1 MAGGIRG
8 AARGKPDAA
17 ARRLVAGA
25 VGKRVF
31 AIVMAVAFA
40 APLQAAEATDSPA
53 ATGLPQELE
62 LTVAPPAVAAVP
74 LRAAAGEILF
84 CRARQ
89 LGVDVALRL
98 YGAGGETLLEV
109 DGPLDRR
116 GLELLVFRPSALPG
130 SAAVAGLELA
140 PVEKGAPVGKVALSC
155 EILAEGDRR
164 LAAFESASRAAAL
177 WAAGRVAQRRA
188 AAEEYGRARHLM
200 EQAGEPW
207 LAAQA
212 LYCRAVLLR
221 LAEDLV
227 AGFPEAAAS
236 LAAWQALG
244 DRGFEAAAAN
254 ELGLLA
260 WKLGDLKAARK
271 HLENAI
277 AIAAELGDV
286 FTRAAALANVCLLDL
301 VEGAVRQGLS
311 CNETALPAIAL
322 AQAPSIELSA
332 WVNVGRAND
341 VLGEPAKALAAYGR
355 AEQLYAATGDEL
367 GMARTLN
374 NRGVLARQLGLYEQA
389 LEFYS
394 RSFTI
399 FERLGERR
407 WRARTLG
414 NLGVLFAEL
423 GDGERAR
430 QHLERAL
437 AAWRELGDRPGESV
451 ALTQLGRHFGLAG
464 EPAKAAEHYRLALA
478 IDRQGGSRRAQA
490 LSLAGLAGALSES
503 PSAQGGSA
511 GEALPLFGE
520 AIGLLRAEGDRA
532 NLAYIL
538 CKQGQAAQQAGEL
551 EAAGAAL
558 EESARLAR
566 ANGLRAA
573 EVCAEKEQA
582 ELLSR
587 QGDPA
592 GALARLEQ
600 ALEVADGLR
609 RELVSPDLRAS
620 YSRIERQA
628 YEQYVAV
635 FMARHRADPAAGFAG
650 RALEA
655 SERARA
661 RTFVELLAEARA
673 DLRGGASP
681 EKAADLAAA
690 VSRLAAKNERAQ
702 AAAGEEKSRLESEML
717 QIEREIDRLR
727 TEIRRE
733 NPRWASLERP
743 PVPSA
748 EAMRGLL
755 DPDTVLLVYFLAE
768 ERSYLF
774 RVDPGKVEAFE
785 LAPRRAIE
793 TAARRFYEELSSAG
807 REPSSAG
814 AEVARLVL
822 GPLEGRLDGRRLVV
836 VPDGALAYL
845 PFGALPLRGGARAGG
860 ELLLDGR
867 SVVHLPSIA
876 ALEQLRASGPRAEPT
891 ASVASQPI
899 AIFADP
905 VYDPADPRVRGASPP
920 AGRPVALAGTGGEAV
935 VTRAGEA
942 ASPHWA
948 RLAGSRHEAETI
960 AALLPQAQVATDF
973 AARRDNVLGDR
984 LASFRIVHFATHGSI
999 DAARPALSG
1008 LVLSTVDAEGRPI
1021 EGMLRL
1027 DDIYGM
1033 RLGADLVVLSGCRTA
1048 LGEEIRGE
1056 GLVGISRGFFYAG
1069 AKRVLASLWPVEDF
1083 ATAALMQSFYEALAA
1098 GQPPEKALRMAQ
1110 SKLREQR
1117 RTRDPRAWAGFVLL
1131 GDWR

>member
-1 MAGGIRG
+1 MSVG
-8 AARGKPDAA
+8 ARAIILAALAALCAA
-17 ARRLVAGA
+17 ASAETPPSGEL
-25 VGKRVF
+25 
-31 AIVMAVAFA
+31 AIV
-40 APLQAAEATDSPA
+40 PPA
-53 ATGLPQELE
+53 AASLPLS
-62 LTVAPPAVAAVP
+62 V
-74 LRAAAGEILF
+74 AAGEILF
-84 CRARQ
+84 CRGRQ

-98 YGAGGETLLEV
+98 LEEGGEKLLEV
-109 DGPLDRR
+109 DSPLDRR
-116 GLELLVFRPSALPG
+116 GEELLFYRPAPAP
-130 SAAVAGLELA
+130 AAKVARLELA
-140 PVEKGAPVGKVALSC
+140 PVEKGAPAGKVALTC

-164 LAAFESASRAAAL
+164 LAAFEAASRAGAT
-177 WAAGRVAQRRA
+177 WAAGRVAQRKA
-188 AAEEYGRARHLM
+188 AAEEYGRARQLL
-200 EQAGEPW
+200 EEAGEPW

-212 LYCRAVLLR
+212 LYSRAVLLR
-221 LAEDLV
+221 LAEDIE
-227 AGFPEAAAS
+227 AGASEAAAS
-236 LAAWQALG
+236 LAAWQKLG
-244 DRGFEAAAAN
+244 DRAFEAAAAN

-260 WKLGDLKAARK
+260 WRQGDLKAARN

-277 AIAAELGDV
+277 AIAAELGDA

-301 VEGAVRQGLS
+301 VEGAVRQGLA
-311 CNETALPAIAL
+311 CNEKALPAIAL
-322 AQAPSIELSA
+322 AEAPAIELSA

-341 VLGEPAKALAAYGR
+341 VLGEPAKALEAYSR
-355 AEQLYAATGDEL
+355 AEQLYAKTGDEL
-367 GMARTLN
+367 GLARTLN
-374 NRGVLARQLGLYEQA
+374 NRGVLARQLGRYENA
-389 LEFYS
+389 LELYS
-394 RSFTI
+394 RSFSL
-399 FERLGERR
+399 FEKLGERR

-437 AAWRELGDRPGESV
+437 AAWRELGDRAGESV

-490 LSLAGLAGALSES
+490 LSLAGLAGALAES
-503 PSAQGGSA
+503 SPAEGGSPA
-511 GEALPLFGE
+511 EGLPLFGE

-538 CKQGQAAQQAGEL
+538 CKQGQAALQAGEL
-551 EAAGAAL
+551 VAAGAAL
-558 EESARLAR
+558 EEAATLSR

-573 EVCAEKEQA
+573 EVCAEKERA
-582 ELLSR
+582 ALLAR
-587 QGDPA
+587 QGDAA

-628 YEQYVAV
+628 YEQYVAA
-635 FMARHRADPAAGFAG
+635 FMARDRAEPGAGFAG
-650 RALEA
+650 KALEA

-673 DLRGGASP
+673 DLRGGAPP
-681 EKAADLAAA
+681 EKAAGLAAA

-702 AAAGEEKSRLESEML
+702 AANGEEKSRLESEML
-717 QIEREIDRLR
+717 EIEREIDRLQ

-748 EAMRGLL
+748 AAMRGLL
-755 DPDTVLLVYFLAE
+755 DVDTVMLVYFLAE

-774 RVDPGKVEAFE
+774 RVDPGTVEAFE
-785 LAPRRAIE
+785 LAPRREIE
-793 TAARRFYEELSSAG
+793 AAARRFYQELSSPG
-807 REPSSAG
+807 REPPAAG

-822 GPLEGRLDGRRLVV
+822 GPLAGRLDGRRLVV

-845 PFGALPLRGGARAGG
+845 PFGALPLIGGTGG

-867 SVVHLPSIA
+867 GVIHLPSIA
-876 ALEQLRASGPRAEPT
+876 ALEQLRAGDARQKPRLAAAE
-891 ASVASQPI
+891 QPI

-905 VYDPADPRVRGASPP
+905 VYDPADPRVRGESP
-920 AGRPVALAGTGGEAV
+920 ADGRAGGEEAL
-935 VTRAGEA
+935 TRGGDTTA
-942 ASPHWA
+942 HWA
-948 RLAGSRHEAETI
+948 RLAGSRREAETI
-960 AALLPQAQVATDF
+960 AALLPQAQVSTDF
-973 AARRDNVLGDR
+973 AARRENVLGDR
-984 LASFRIVHFATHGSI
+984 LAAFRIVHFATHGSI

-1008 LVLSTVDAEGRPI
+1008 LVLSTVDADGKPI

-1083 ATAALMQSFYEALAA
+1083 ATAALMQSFYQALAS
-1098 GQPPEKALRMAQ
+1098 GQQPEKALRQAQ
-1110 SKLREQR
+1110 ASLREQR

>member
-17 ARRLVAGA
+17 ARSLVAGV
-25 VGKRVF
+25 VGKPVF
-31 AIVMAVAFA
+31 AIAMALAFA
-40 APLQAAEATDSPA
+40 QPLQAGTSAAALPFEAVVA
-53 ATGLPQELE
+53 
-62 LTVAPPAVAAVP
+62 VAPPAVAALS
-74 LRAAAGEILF
+74 LRAAPGEILF

-98 YGAGGETLLEV
+98 AGAGGETLLEL
-109 DGPLDRR
+109 DSPLDRR
-116 GLELLVFRPSALPG
+116 GEELLLFRPAA
-130 SAAVAGLELA
+130 AAVARLELA
-140 PVEKGAPVGKVALSC
+140 PVERGAPAGKVALTC
-155 EILAEGDRR
+155 ELLAESDRR
-164 LAAFESASRAAAL
+164 LAAFEAASRAAAS
-177 WAAGRVAQRRA
+177 WAADRVAQRRS
-188 AAEEYGRARHLM
+188 AAEEFGRARGLL
-200 EQAGEPW
+200 EAAGEPW

-212 LYCRAVLLR
+212 LYNRAVLWR
-221 LAEDLV
+221 LAEDLP
-227 AGFPEAAAS
+227 AGAAEAAAS
-236 LAAWQALG
+236 LSAWQKLG
-244 DRGFEAAAAN
+244 DRAFEAAAAN

-260 WKLGDLKAARK
+260 WKQGDLLTARR
-271 HLENAI
+271 HMDDAI
-277 AIAAELGDV
+277 AIAAELGDA

-301 VEGAVRQGLS
+301 VEGKVRQGLS
-311 CNETALPAIAL
+311 CNEKALPAIAL
-322 AQAPSIELSA
+322 AQAPAIELSA

-341 VLGEPAKALAAYGR
+341 VLGEPAKALVAYGR
-355 AEQLYAATGDEL
+355 AEQLYAATGDDL

-394 RSFTI
+394 RSFLL
-399 FERLGERR
+399 FEKLGERR

-414 NLGVLFAEL
+414 NLGLLFAEL

-464 EPAKAAEHYRLALA
+464 DPARAVEHYRLALA
-478 IDRQGGSRRAQA
+478 IDRQGGGRRAQA
-490 LSLAGLAGALSES
+490 LSLAGLAGALSENGS
-503 PSAQGGSA
+503 PS
-511 GEALPLFGE
+511 EALPLFGE

-538 CKQGQAAQQAGEL
+538 CKQGQAAQAAGEL
-551 EAAGAAL
+551 ETAGAAL
-558 EESARLAR
+558 EESATLSR

-573 EVCAEKEQA
+573 EVCAEKERA
-582 ELLSR
+582 ELLVR
-587 QGDPA
+587 RGDPA
-592 GALARLEQ
+592 GALVRLET

-628 YEQYVAV
+628 YEQYVAA
-635 FMARHRADPAAGFAG
+635 FMARHKTEPAGGFAG

-681 EKAADLAAA
+681 EKRAGLAAA

-702 AAAGEEKSRLESEML
+702 AAAAGEERSRLESEML
-717 QIEREIDRLR
+717 EIEREIDRLQ

-755 DPDTVLLVYFLAE
+755 DADTVMLVYFLAE

-774 RVDPGKVEAFE
+774 RVDLQAVEAFE
-785 LAPRRAIE
+785 LAPRREIE
-793 TAARRFYEELSSAG
+793 AAARRFYEELASAG
-807 REPSSAG
+807 REPPAAG
-814 AEVARLVL
+814 AEVSRLVL
-822 GPLEGRLDGRRLVV
+822 GPLAGRLAGRRLVV

-845 PFGALPLRGGARAGG
+845 PFGVLPIGGSEAGG

-867 SVVHLPSIA
+867 DVVHLPSVA
-876 ALEQLRASGPRAEPT
+876 ALEQLRANDSRPESRLA
-891 ASVASQPI
+891 AAKRPI

-905 VYDPADPRVRGASPP
+905 VYDPADPRVRRAAPP
-920 AGRPVALAGTGGEAV
+920 AGGETG
-935 VTRAGEA
+935 REA
-942 ASPHWA
+942 APPPRWA
-948 RLAGSRHEAETI
+948 RLAGSRREAETI
-960 AALLPQAQVATDF
+960 AALLPAQVSTDF
-973 AARRDNVLGDR
+973 EARRDNVLGDL
-984 LASFRIVHFATHGSI
+984 LAPFRIVHFATHGSI

-1008 LVLSTVDAEGRPI
+1008 LVLSTVDAAGGPI

-1069 AKRVLASLWPVEDF
+1069 AKTVLASLWPVEDF
-1083 ATAALMQSFYEALAA
+1083 ATAALMQSFYQALAA
-1098 GQPPEKALRMAQ
+1098 GQQPEKALRLAQ
-1110 SKLREQR
+1110 TSLREQR